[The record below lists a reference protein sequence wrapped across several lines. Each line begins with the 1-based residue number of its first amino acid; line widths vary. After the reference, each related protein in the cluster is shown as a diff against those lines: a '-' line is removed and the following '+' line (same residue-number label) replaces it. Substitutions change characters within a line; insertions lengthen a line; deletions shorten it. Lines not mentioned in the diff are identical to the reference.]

1 MTDVTIA
8 LLGNPNCGKTTLF
21 NALTG
26 TRQQVGNWPGV
37 TVERKSGR
45 FAAGTSRVEVI
56 DLPGTYSLAS
66 THAVSPDE
74 RVARDYALSGA
85 PQIIVNIVDASNLE
99 RNLYLTIQL
108 IEMGLPVLVALNMMD
123 IAKAR
128 GIEIDIAALS
138 RGLGCPVLPIVAAT
152 GKGVEALK
160 DEIVRAAS
168 VGVPPALPIHYGPEI
183 EAAVADLMPLV
194 AQAGAV
200 RAPRW
205 LALELLEGDE
215 SLLARMP
222 ELATHVHVTRAA
234 LAETLGYD
242 VDTAIA
248 SGRYDAVAEV
258 TAPSIRRILELDSTL
273 SDSIDK
279 VILNRALGIPIFLA
293 VMYLMFM
300 FTINVGSAFID
311 FFDIAAGTI
320 FVDGFGHVLQTLGSP
335 DWLTT
340 LLASGL
346 GGGVQTVATFIP
358 VIACLFLV
366 LSVLE
371 DSGYMARAAFVM
383 DRAMRAIGLPGKAFV
398 PLIVGFG
405 CNVPAIMATR
415 TLEDARDRT
424 MTVAMVPFMS
434 CGARLPVYALFA
446 AAFFPTGGQNLV
458 FALYLI
464 GIAAAVLTGF
474 VLKSTLLP
482 GAISP
487 FVMEL
492 PPYHLP
498 TLKGV
503 LIRTWD
509 RLKGFVIR
517 AGRVLVPVIMVLAF
531 LNSWGRDGSF
541 GNEDTGNSM
550 LSEIGR
556 QIVPVFEP
564 MGIEED
570 NWPAAVGVFTGIL
583 AKEAVVGTLNALYA
597 GQNAEADGEFDLG
610 AGLAEAWGSIG
621 DNLSGLGDTL
631 ADPLGLSVGD
641 VATTDAAA
649 AELEVEAST
658 FGAMRAQFDG
668 QIGAFAYLLMVLLY
682 MPCSAAIAA
691 VWRESGPRWT
701 AFVTGWTTLMG
712 WGSAVLIYQ
721 AATFARHPGS
731 SAAWIA
737 TILTLFALTILT
749 LRILGRTARRSG
761 PLLAE

>member
-1 MTDVTIA
+1 MTDFTIA

-45 FAAGTSRVEVI
+45 FAHGASRVEVI
-56 DLPGTYSLAS
+56 DLPGTYSLAC
-66 THAVSPDE
+66 TQAVSPDE

-85 PQIIVNIVDASNLE
+85 AQIIVNIVDASNLE

-108 IEMGLPVLVALNMMD
+108 IEMGLPVLLALNMMD

-128 GIEIDIAALS
+128 GIEIDTAALS

-152 GKGVEALK
+152 GVGIEALK
-160 DEIVRAAS
+160 AEIVRAAA
-168 VGVPPALPIHYGPEI
+168 VGVPTAPPIHYGPEI
-183 EAAVADLMPLV
+183 EAAVADLLPLV

-205 LALELLEGDE
+205 LALALLEGDE
-215 SLLARMP
+215 TLLARMP
-222 ELATHVHVTRAA
+222 DLAAHVQQTRAA

-248 SGRYDAVAEV
+248 SGRYDAVADV
-258 TAPSIRRILELDSTL
+258 TAPSIRRVLELDSTL
-273 SDSIDK
+273 SDSIDR

-320 FVDGFGHVLQTLGSP
+320 FVDGFGHLLRAIGSP

-340 LLASGL
+340 LLATGL
-346 GGGVQTVATFIP
+346 GGGVQTLATFIP

-366 LSVLE
+366 LSMLE

-415 TLEDARDRT
+415 TLEDARDRA

-541 GNEDTGNSM
+541 DNQNTDNSM

-564 MGIEED
+564 MGIEAD

-597 GQNAEADGEFDLG
+597 GQGPVAATEFDLG
-610 AGLAEAWGSIG
+610 GGLAAAVASIG
-621 DNLSGLGDTL
+621 TNLSGLGDTFS
-631 ADPLGLSVGD
+631 DPLGLSVGD
-641 VATTDAAA
+641 VSSTDAAA
-649 AELEVEAST
+649 AELAVEPET

-701 AFVTGWTTLMG
+701 AFVSGWTTLMG
-712 WGSAVLIYQ
+712 WGSAVLFYQ

-731 SAAWIA
+731 SGAWIA
-737 TILTLFALTILT
+737 GVLAAFALTILT
-749 LRILGRTARRSG
+749 LRLLGRSARRSA
-761 PLLAE
+761 PVVAE